1 MAGSTTTQRPI
12 WPSIGGCDF
21 ALKPEMTARRGAILW
36 NPQADPA
43 TILLLPSPFPAA
55 NPIITE
61 ASLRDALSRSTL
73 ESGGTTFSLLVVS
86 ELQIGTPLAAVVLLD
101 DDTPDRLEAVTRLW
115 TGLQHLPAP
124 KDDRITPQRRRRLR
138 LMLRVVDARD
148 EGETYRMI
156 AEVMFPQHH
165 IEAASWVGNPVRE
178 TTIRLARD
186 GAKLV
191 QGGYRMLLRRPR
203 KS

>member
-1 MAGSTTTQRPI
+1 
-12 WPSIGGCDF
+12 
-21 ALKPEMTARRGAILW
+21 MTARPGATLW
-36 NPQADPA
+36 NPLADPA
-43 TILLLPSPFPAA
+43 TILLLPSPFPAES
-55 NPIITE
+55 PIITE
-61 ASLRDALSRSTL
+61 ASHRDALIRSTL

-86 ELQIGTPLAAVVLLD
+86 ELQTGTSLAAVVLLD
-101 DDTPDRLEAVTRLW
+101 GDTPDRLEAVTRFW

-148 EGETYRMI
+148 EGATYRVI

-165 IEAASWVGNPVRE
+165 IEAACWVGNPVRE

-191 QGGYRMLLRRPR
+191 QGGYRMLLRHPR
-203 KS
+203 RS